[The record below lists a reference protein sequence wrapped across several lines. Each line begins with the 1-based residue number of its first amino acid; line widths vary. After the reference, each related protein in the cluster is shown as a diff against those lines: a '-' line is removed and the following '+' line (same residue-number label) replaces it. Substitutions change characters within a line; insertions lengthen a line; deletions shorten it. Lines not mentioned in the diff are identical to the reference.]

1 MLKTQKN
8 LTDLER
14 SGKLKENNL
23 RKELQRLKES
33 QEDIKRRHKNAVR
46 ELSDVKGKKPQAESS
61 LHFTVYS
68 RNNEVQWAFSL
79 SFLNGVKEKKLKL
92 KAHCTALFIQ

>member
-46 ELSDVKGKKPQAESS
+46 ELSDVKGK
-61 LHFTVYS
+61 
-68 RNNEVQWAFSL
+68 N
-79 SFLNGVKEKKLKL
+79 LKL
-92 KAHCTALFIQ
+92 KAHCTSLFIQ

>member
-46 ELSDVKGKKPQAESS
+46 ELSDAKGKKPQVEGS
-61 LHFTVYS
+61 LHFPVYS
-68 RNNEVQWAFSL
+68 INNEVQWAFSL
-79 SFLNGVKEKKLKL
+79 S
-92 KAHCTALFIQ
+92 LF

>member
-33 QEDIKRRHKNAVR
+33 QEDIKRRHKNAVK
-46 ELSDVKGKKPQAESS
+46 ELSDVKGKKPQVEGT
-61 LHFTVYS
+61 LHFPVYS
-68 RNNEVQWAFSL
+68 INNEVQWAFSL
-79 SFLNGVKEKKLKL
+79 S
-92 KAHCTALFIQ
+92 LF

>member
-33 QEDIKRRHKNAVR
+33 QEDIKGRHKNAVR

-61 LHFTVYS
+61 LHFPVYS
-68 RNNEVQWAFSL
+68 INNEVQWAFSL

>member
-33 QEDIKRRHKNAVR
+33 QEDIKWRHKNAVR
-46 ELSDVKGKKPQAESS
+46 ELSDVKRKKPQAESS

-68 RNNEVQWAFSL
+68 INNEVQWAFSL
-79 SFLNGVKEKKLKL
+79 SFFKTMWKEK
-92 KAHCTALFIQ
+92 TSS

>member
-46 ELSDVKGKKPQAESS
+46 ELTDVKGKKPQVEGS
-61 LHFTVYS
+61 LHFPDYS
-68 RNNEVQWAFSL
+68 INNEVQWAFSL
-79 SFLNGVKEKKLKL
+79 R
-92 KAHCTALFIQ
+92 LF

>member
-1 MLKTQKN
+1 MLKSPKN

-33 QEDIKRRHKNAVR
+33 QEDIKWRHKNAVR
-46 ELSDVKGKKPQAESS
+46 ELSDVKGKKPQAEGS
-61 LHFTVYS
+61 LRFPVYS
-68 RNNEVQWAFSL
+68 INREVQWAFSL
-79 SFLNGVKEKKLKL
+79 S
-92 KAHCTALFIQ
+92 LF

>member
-33 QEDIKRRHKNAVR
+33 QEDIKRRHKNAVK
-46 ELSDVKGKKPQAESS
+46 ELSDVKGKKPQVEGS
-61 LHFTVYS
+61 LHFPVYS
-68 RNNEVQWAFSL
+68 INNEGQWAFSL
-79 SFLNGVKEKKLKL
+79 S
-92 KAHCTALFIQ
+92 LF

>member
-23 RKELQRLKES
+23 IKELQRLKES
-33 QEDIKRRHKNAVR
+33 QEDIKRRHKNVVR
-46 ELSDVKGKKPQAESS
+46 ELSDVQEK
-61 LHFTVYS
+61 V
-68 RNNEVQWAFSL
+68 FSFHIVL
-79 SFLNGVKEKKLKL
+79 KNLKL
-92 KAHCTALFIQ
+92 KAHCTSLFIQ

>member
-33 QEDIKRRHKNAVR
+33 QEDIKRRHKNAVK
-46 ELSDVKGKKPQAESS
+46 ELSDVKGKKPQVEGS
-61 LHFTVYS
+61 LHFPVYS
-68 RNNEVQWAFSL
+68 INNDVQWAFSL
-79 SFLNGVKEKKLKL
+79 S
-92 KAHCTALFIQ
+92 LF

>member
-33 QEDIKRRHKNAVR
+33 QEDIKRTHKNAVR
-46 ELSDVKGKKPQAESS
+46 ELSDVKGKKPQAEGSS
-61 LHFTVYS
+61 HVTVYS
-68 RNNEVQWAFSL
+68 INNEVQWAFSL
-79 SFLNGVKEKKLKL
+79 S
-92 KAHCTALFIQ
+92 LF

>member
-1 MLKTQKN
+1 MLKSQKN

-68 RNNEVQWAFSL
+68 INNEVQWAFSL

-92 KAHCTALFIQ
+92 KAHCTALFIK

>member
-1 MLKTQKN
+1 MKSQKN

-33 QEDIKRRHKNAVR
+33 QEDIKRRHKNAVK
-46 ELSDVKGKKPQAESS
+46 ELSDVKGKKPQVEGS
-61 LHFTVYS
+61 LHFPVYS
-68 RNNEVQWAFSL
+68 INNEVQWAFSL
-79 SFLNGVKEKKLKL
+79 S
-92 KAHCTALFIQ
+92 LF

>member
-46 ELSDVKGKKPQAESS
+46 ELSDVKGKKPQVEGS
-61 LHFTVYS
+61 LHSYS
-68 RNNEVQWAFSL
+68 INNEVQWAFSL
-79 SFLNGVKEKKLKL
+79 S
-92 KAHCTALFIQ
+92 LF

>member
-33 QEDIKRRHKNAVR
+33 QEDIKRTHKNAVR

-68 RNNEVQWAFSL
+68 INNEVQWAFSL

>member
-1 MLKTQKN
+1 MKSQKN

-46 ELSDVKGKKPQAESS
+46 ELSDVKGKKPQVEGS
-61 LHFTVYS
+61 LHFPVYS
-68 RNNEVQWAFSL
+68 INNEVQWAFSL
-79 SFLNGVKEKKLKL
+79 S
-92 KAHCTALFIQ
+92 LF

>member
-33 QEDIKRRHKNAVR
+33 QEDIKRRNKNAVR
-46 ELSDVKGKKPQAESS
+46 ELSDVKGK
-61 LHFTVYS
+61 
-68 RNNEVQWAFSL
+68 N
-79 SFLNGVKEKKLKL
+79 LKL
-92 KAHCTALFIQ
+92 KAHYTSLFIQ

>member
-1 MLKTQKN
+1 MLESQKN

-14 SGKLKENNL
+14 SAKLKENNL

-46 ELSDVKGKKPQAESS
+46 ELSDVKGKKPQAEGS
-61 LHFTVYS
+61 LHFPVYS
-68 RNNEVQWAFSL
+68 INNEVQWAFSL
-79 SFLNGVKEKKLKL
+79 S
-92 KAHCTALFIQ
+92 LF

>member
-1 MLKTQKN
+1 MLESHKN
-8 LTDLER
+8 LTHLER

-46 ELSDVKGKKPQAESS
+46 ELSDVKGKKPQAEGS
-61 LHFTVYS
+61 LHFPVYS
-68 RNNEVQWAFSL
+68 INREVQWAFSL
-79 SFLNGVKEKKLKL
+79 S
-92 KAHCTALFIQ
+92 LF

>member
-23 RKELQRLKES
+23 RKELKRLKES

-46 ELSDVKGKKPQAESS
+46 ELSDVKGKKPQVEGS
-61 LHFTVYS
+61 LDFPVYS
-68 RNNEVQWAFSL
+68 INNEVQWAFSL
-79 SFLNGVKEKKLKL
+79 S
-92 KAHCTALFIQ
+92 LF

>member
-1 MLKTQKN
+1 MLKSQKN

-46 ELSDVKGKKPQAESS
+46 ELSDVKGKKPQAEGS
-61 LHFTVYS
+61 LRFPVYS
-68 RNNEVQWAFSL
+68 INREVQWAFSL
-79 SFLNGVKEKKLKL
+79 S
-92 KAHCTALFIQ
+92 LF

>member
-33 QEDIKRRHKNAVR
+33 QEDIKRRDKNAVR
-46 ELSDVKGKKPQAESS
+46 ELSDVKGKKPQVES
-61 LHFTVYS
+61 
-68 RNNEVQWAFSL
+68 
-79 SFLNGVKEKKLKL
+79 
-92 KAHCTALFIQ
+92 

>member
-33 QEDIKRRHKNAVR
+33 QEDIKRRHKNAVK
-46 ELSDVKGKKPQAESS
+46 ELSDVKGKKPQVEGS
-61 LHFTVYS
+61 LHFPVYS
-68 RNNEVQWAFSL
+68 INSEVQ
-79 SFLNGVKEKKLKL
+79 
-92 KAHCTALFIQ
+92 